1 VASNLHWSQS
11 HEPGDA
17 MKPYPHQYAVETS
30 ALPEGAVT
38 LAHPALPRLE
48 TAPPA
53 EFDGPG
59 DRWSPETL
67 FVGAIADCFAL
78 TFRAIARASGLAWTR
93 LDATAT
99 GTLDRA
105 EGGPRFTAVRVDAT
119 LGVPPGTDEARAMR
133 LLEKAERSCLITRS
147 LSCPSTLHARVEGG
161 G

>member
-1 VASNLHWSQS
+1 LTSDSLPAI
-11 HEPGDA
+11 
-17 MKPYPHQYAVETS
+17 ETTP
-30 ALPEGAVT
+30 PE
-38 LAHPALPRLE
+38 
-48 TAPPA
+48 
-53 EFDGPG
+53 EFGGPG
-59 DRWSPETL
+59 GRWSPETL
-67 FVGAIADCFAL
+67 LVGAVADCFAL
-78 TFRAIARASGLAWTR
+78 TFEAIARASGLAWTR